1 MRLLSKTQVLE
12 LVPVSAATNQRWEEA
27 SLFPKRFYIG
37 GNGTWK
43 KAFWREDDV
52 MAFIEEHAQSE
63 A

>member
-1 MRLLSKTQVLE
+1 MRLLSKKQVLV
-12 LVPVSAATNQRWEEA
+12 LVPVSAATIRRWEEA
-27 SLFPKRFYIG
+27 GLFPKRFHIG

-52 MAFIEEHAQSE
+52 MAFIEVHANSE